1 MKMFA
6 AFVRRLEKLW
16 ICNIVAAVS
25 QKGYLRM
32 YVKFLTRGG
41 VRFNGCPD
49 HIDRSAYFDNADLS
63 MISIGDKVVISREVI
78 LLVHDYSV
86 TNALRSV
93 DIPTWHN
100 NGSAHIIDEIKIGN
114 NSFIGARA
122 VLLPGTRIGDNCIIG
137 AGSVVKGEIPDN
149 SVVIGNPAKI
159 VKNMEEYA
167 QKYKYSRKLYN
178 YSVPNK

>member
-1 MKMFA
+1 M
-6 AFVRRLEKLW
+6 
-16 ICNIVAAVS
+16 
-25 QKGYLRM
+25 
-32 YVKFLTRGG
+32 
-41 VRFNGCPD
+41 
-49 HIDRSAYFDNADLS
+49 
-63 MISIGDKVVISREVI
+63 ISREVI